1 MPFLVDFIK
10 YRISVMLAQEIIRKK
25 RDGQKL
31 TPEEIEEF
39 VRGIDDWSISDGQIA
54 ALTMASLIK
63 GMDTDEMIC
72 FINAIVDTGMV
83 LDWSA
88 VDLDGPVVGLCAM
101 PGVGDKL
108 EIIAAPVM
116 AACGAYA
123 PMICER
129 MLYHTGGSLDKLEG
143 IRGFTSRPSL
153 SRFRKALKN
162 SGCAFMSPTDQI
174 IPADSRIQGIR
185 DVTATVNSI
194 PMLIMSMM
202 AKKIASGLKTLVVD
216 MKSGSGAFTETQ
228 DAVDSCAGKIKEAA
242 EAFDIKADFTYS
254 PMDHIIGSSIGNA
267 LEIQEV
273 WAYLTCSPQ
282 QRDPELHEE
291 VCRFCSAS
299 LMQNAMVQTA
309 EEAVEKIENA
319 LDCGEAAER
328 FSRMLYEQG
337 VSAGFA
343 ENPAP
348 YLPTA
353 QIIRPV
359 YPDKEGYVSSMNVR
373 WIGLSVIQM
382 GGGHLY
388 LEQKIDYAAGY
399 TNMCK
404 PGMYVSPRVP
414 LAFVHANDAATADQ
428 AAVHL
433 KGAVCIS
440 EQPV

>member
-1 MPFLVDFIK
+1 
-10 YRISVMLAQEIIRKK
+10 MLPQEIIEKK
-25 RDGQKL
+25 RNGQKL
-31 TPEEIEEF
+31 APDDIEEF
-39 VRGIDDWSISDGQIA
+39 VKGIDDWSISDGQIA
-54 ALTMASLIK
+54 ALTMALLIN
-63 GMDTDEMIC
+63 GMDTDEMIA
-72 FINAIVDTGMV
+72 FINAVVDTGMV

-88 VDLDGPVVGLCAM
+88 TDLDGPVVGLCAM

-108 EIIAAPVM
+108 EIVSAPIL
-116 AACGAYA
+116 AACGAYV

-129 MLYHTGGSLDKLEG
+129 MLYHAGGSLDKLEG

-153 SRFRKALKN
+153 SRFRKTLKN
-162 SGCAFMSPTDQI
+162 TGCAFMSPTDQI

-202 AKKIASGLKTLVVD
+202 AKKIASGLKTLTVD
-216 MKSGSGAFTETQ
+216 IKSGSGAFTETRE
-228 DAVDSCAGKIKEAA
+228 AAENCAEKIKEAG
-242 EAFDIKADFTYS
+242 EAFEIKTAFTYS
-254 PMDHIIGSSIGNA
+254 DTDHIIGSSIGNA
-267 LEIQEV
+267 LEIQEA
-273 WAYLTCSPQ
+273 WSYLTCSPQ
-282 QRDPELHEE
+282 QRDAELHKE
-291 VCRFCSAS
+291 VERFCATA
-299 LMQNAMVQTA
+299 LMQNKLAGTDKEARNRVETA
-309 EEAVEKIENA
+309 LASGK
-319 LDCGEAAER
+319 AAEH
-328 FSRMLYEQG
+328 FGKMLCEQG
-337 VSAGFA
+337 VSPGFT

-359 YPDKEGYVSSMNVR
+359 YPDKEGYVEGMNVR
-373 WIGLSVIQM
+373 WIGLAVIQM

-404 PGMYVSPRVP
+404 PGMYVSPRIP
-414 LAFVHANDAATADQ
+414 LAFVHANDATTADQ

-433 KGAVCIS
+433 KGAIRIS